1 MKANRARRRYLLF
14 KVTSHQ
20 NHPERDVA
28 DAIQRGI
35 IKLYGMYGLSQ
46 IEPSLLEFSREEQTG
61 ILRCSHLRL
70 RQMRASLAFITCI
83 GGTPAMIYVL
93 RVSGT
98 LKALR
103 SHNN

>member
-1 MKANRARRRYLLF
+1 MKASRARRRYLLF
-14 KVTSHQ
+14 KVTSDQ
-20 NHPERDVA
+20 NHRERDIA
-28 DAIQRGI
+28 DAIQRGVM
-35 IKLYGMYGLSQ
+35 KLYGIVGLSQ
-46 IEPSLLEFSREEQTG
+46 IEPLLLEFNEEEQTG

-83 GGTPAMIYVL
+83 GDTPAMIYVL

-103 SHNN
+103 SQNN